1 MAENY
6 ELETINVEGK
16 TVRLT
21 DKQLTDRFNAEVTNR
36 TNADK
41 ALQENI
47 NNYISNNHIIN
58 AINIGC
64 DATGKNDCSTLIQNA
79 CSSNPDYLLYFP
91 SGNYLINSPLTIN
104 NPILAIG
111 NIKTTNNIVIFTLT
125 SDIPTMHFNTIEG
138 INADNTRT
146 GTAIKVSSNH
156 YQQGGFIR
164 GKKINSYN
172 GIIITATVTGT
183 NKNYIQEM
191 HIEIGTMYCKNSCI
205 TINKLGNTWN
215 QQITVINT
223 AIHEGGCLI
232 SDADHIS
239 FIGCSFEEN
248 NPAITANN
256 SSLIITDSRLLYGEN
271 TKWFNLT
278 KTNVCVN
285 GLFSEPTNSL
295 ATLDTESCIAW
306 NGLGYNAYSALNYQN
321 MVTVYNGSKIVNYYT
336 PLSNLPITILTAKDT
351 TTSEN
356 TLEPITHVPRNPNYV
371 YVNSSTDSNY
381 IIVKWDPVLDII
393 PKSQNPFLLFIKTG
407 TNGFR
412 VNITWNG
419 KNGIVTSNDHALVLN
434 LKTEEMFTI

>member
-1 MAENY
+1 METNY

-21 DKQLTDRFNAEVTNR
+21 DKQLTDRFNAEVTDRKN
-36 TNADK
+36 TDK

-58 AINIGC
+58 VINIGC
-64 DATGKNDCSTLIQNA
+64 DATGKNDCSALIQNA
-79 CSSNPDYLLYFP
+79 CNRNPDYLLYFP

-138 INADNTRT
+138 INTNNTRT

-156 YQQGGFIR
+156 YQQGGFIH

-191 HIEIGTMYCKNSCI
+191 HIEVGTMYCKNSCI
-205 TINKLGNTWN
+205 TINKLGDTWN

-232 SDADHIS
+232 SDSDHVS

-256 SSLIITDSRLLYGEN
+256 SSLILIDSRLVYGEN

-278 KTNVCVN
+278 KTNVYVN
-285 GLFSEPTNSL
+285 GLFSEPTNYL
-295 ATLDTESCIAW
+295 VTLDTESHIAW
-306 NGLGYNAYSALNYQN
+306 NGLGYNTYSVLNYQN
-321 MVTVYNGSKIVNYYT
+321 LSTVYNGSTIANYYT
-336 PLSNLPITILTAKDT
+336 PLNYLPIINITAKNT
-351 TTSEN
+351 TDSEN
-356 TLEPITHVPRNPNYV
+356 TLVPITHVARNPYYV
-371 YVNSSTDSNY
+371 YVNSNADANY
-381 IIVKWDPVLDII
+381 IVVKWDPAYDNMAN
-393 PKSQNPFLLFIKTG
+393 SQNPFVWFVKTG

-412 VNITWNG
+412 VNLAWNG
-419 KNGIVTSNDHALVLN
+419 KNCIVTSNGNAVVLN